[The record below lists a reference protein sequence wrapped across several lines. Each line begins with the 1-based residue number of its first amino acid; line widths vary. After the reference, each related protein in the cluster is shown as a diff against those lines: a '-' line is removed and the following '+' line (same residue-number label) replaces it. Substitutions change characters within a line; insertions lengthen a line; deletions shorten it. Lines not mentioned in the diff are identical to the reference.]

1 MADSELSAM
10 SFLMAVIISFLLQYI
25 LQLYSSQQTVRHL
38 IQHYLFIKGFICP
51 PIKQLQF
58 PIMPASILAQHCNN
72 NEKCL

>member
-25 LQLYSSQQTVRHL
+25 LRHYPSQQIVRHL
-38 IQHYLFIKGFICP
+38 IQHYLLIKGFICS

-58 PIMPASILAQHCNN
+58 TIMPAREMPLN
-72 NEKCL
+72 L